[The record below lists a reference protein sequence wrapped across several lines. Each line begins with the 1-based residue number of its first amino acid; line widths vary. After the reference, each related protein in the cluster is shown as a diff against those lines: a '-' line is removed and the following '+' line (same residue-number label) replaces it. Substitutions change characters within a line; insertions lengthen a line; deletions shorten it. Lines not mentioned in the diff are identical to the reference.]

1 MAINRGWTFAFA
13 AAIVVLLVFV
23 TVMARPDS
31 EMPPQDVARLVD
43 NTNKVQQLDT
53 LRADRFGEGQ
63 HVRTIVDGNVLR
75 LDDARKAFPR
85 RGSWTSPVI
94 KSAFPMD
101 ELLPSWNPIC
111 PPDTG
116 LTIELR
122 VRDKH
127 YGEWS
132 PWLYLGQWGRTQHKV
147 NRTMSFRF
155 GEVRTDELIL
165 TQPADAYQI
174 RIGFEHYGLTDE
186 MPALR
191 RVSVSYVGRGNRTP
205 SSERV
210 LTSADW
216 ARDLP
221 VPFLAQGDGHRLVT
235 SEICSPTS
243 TAMVM
248 GYRGVPVGIMDNALA
263 IYDREHEMFGN
274 WSRAVARAG
283 EAGLDSYLTHILNWE
298 QAKAY
303 IARGQPIIASIRFR
317 EGTFPSNVMKQTAGH
332 LIVIRGFTPAG
343 DAIVNDPA
351 SKERGN
357 GIVYKADELANAW
370 FKGSGGVAYIIG
382 EKLQ

>member
-1 MAINRGWTFAFA
+1 MAIHRGWTLAFE
-13 AAIVVLLVFV
+13 AAIVLLLVFV
-23 TVMARPDS
+23 VVMARGDRAL
-31 EMPPQDVARLVD
+31 PPGDVVRLVD
-43 NTNKVQQLDT
+43 HTRKVQHLDT
-53 LRADRFGEGQ
+53 LRASQFVDGQ
-63 HVRTIVDGNVLR
+63 HVRTIVEGDVLR
-75 LDDARKAFPR
+75 LNDTRKTFPR

-94 KSAFPMD
+94 NAAFPMD

-116 LTIELR
+116 VTIELR
-122 VRDKH
+122 VRDRH

-147 NRTMSFRF
+147 NRAMSFRF
-155 GEVRTDELIL
+155 GEVKTDELIL
-165 TQPADAYQI
+165 TQPADAYQV

-191 RVSVSYVGRGNRTP
+191 RVSVSYVGPGSRRP
-205 SSERV
+205 STDRP
-210 LTSADW
+210 LAPADW

-221 VPFLAQGDGHRLVT
+221 VPFLPQGDGHPLVT

-248 GYRGVPVGIMDNALA
+248 SYRGVPVGIMDNALA

-283 EAGLDSYLTHILNWE
+283 EAGLDSYLMHILDWE

-317 EGTFPSNVMKQTAGH
+317 EGTFPSNVMKQTSGH
-332 LIVIRGFTPAG
+332 LIVIRGFTP
-343 DAIVNDPA
+343 
-351 SKERGN
+351 
-357 GIVYKADELANAW
+357 
-370 FKGSGGVAYIIG
+370 
-382 EKLQ
+382 

>member
-1 MAINRGWTFAFA
+1 MAIHRGWTLAFA
-13 AAIVVLLVFV
+13 AAIVLLLVFV
-23 TVMARPDS
+23 VVMARGDRAL
-31 EMPPQDVARLVD
+31 PPGDVVRLVD
-43 NTNKVQQLDT
+43 HTRKVQHLDT
-53 LRADRFGEGQ
+53 LRASQFVDGQ
-63 HVRTIVDGNVLR
+63 HVRTIVEGDVLR
-75 LDDARKAFPR
+75 LNDTRKTFPR

-94 KSAFPMD
+94 NAAFPMD

-116 LTIELR
+116 VTIELR
-122 VRDKH
+122 VRDRH

-147 NRTMSFRF
+147 NRAMSFRF
-155 GEVRTDELIL
+155 GEVKTDELIL
-165 TQPADAYQI
+165 TQPADAYQV

-191 RVSVSYVGRGNRTP
+191 RVSVSYVGPGSRRP
-205 SSERV
+205 STDRP
-210 LTSADW
+210 LAPADW

-221 VPFLAQGDGHRLVT
+221 VPFLPQGDGHPLVT

-248 GYRGVPVGIMDNALA
+248 SYRGVPVGIMDNALA

-283 EAGLDSYLTHILNWE
+283 EAGRGSYLMHILGWG

-317 EGTFPSNVMKQTAGH
+317 EGTFPSNVMKQTSGH

-370 FKGSGGVAYIIG
+370 FRGSGGMAYIIG
-382 EKLQ
+382 EKAP